1 MNTTEQKNSTTS
13 KRDFTNQNQNTA
25 DKNRLMNEELYDMD
39 DMKETDDDNAAIAER
54 GYTVR
59 NGHNPDGINPDEMVY
74 DKEDIEN
81 LDDDFHSKKD
91 LIHTSDD
98 LYDDAVDDDLNPAV
112 DELDNPSDVR
122 ERTDGDFNEV
132 DDLEDID
139 QDDDDEDEEDDD
151 AEEDDNDEFEGDEI
165 EEEDSDEDYPA
176 NDPRRF

>member
-13 KRDFTNQNQNTA
+13 NRDPRNQNLNTA
-25 DKNRLMNEELYDMD
+25 DKNRLMNEELYDID

-59 NGHNPDGINPDEMVY
+59 NGHNPDGVNPDEMVY
-74 DKEDIEN
+74 DRKDIEE
-81 LDDDFHSKKD
+81 LDDDFHSEKD

-98 LYDDAVDDDLNPAV
+98 LYDDAVDEDLDPAV

-122 ERTDGDFNEV
+122 EREDGDFNEV

-139 QDDDDEDEEDDD
+139 PDDEDEDDD
-151 AEEDDNDEFEGDEI
+151 FEEEEVE
-165 EEEDSDEDYPA
+165 EEEDSEDSEEDYPA
-176 NDPRRF
+176 TDPRKF

>member
-13 KRDFTNQNQNTA
+13 NRDPRNQNLNTA

-59 NGHNPDGINPDEMVY
+59 NGHNPDGVNPDEMAY
-74 DKEDIEN
+74 DRKDIEE
-81 LDDDFHSKKD
+81 LDDDFHSEKD

-98 LYDDAVDDDLNPAV
+98 LYDDAVDDDLDPAV

-122 ERTDGDFNEV
+122 EREDGDFNEV

-139 QDDDDEDEEDDD
+139 PDDKDEDDD
-151 AEEDDNDEFEGDEI
+151 FEEEEI
-165 EEEDSDEDYPA
+165 EEEDSEEDYPA
-176 NDPRRF
+176 TDPRKF

>member
-1 MNTTEQKNSTTS
+1 MNTTEQKNSTS
-13 KRDFTNQNQNTA
+13 NRDPRNQNLNTA
-25 DKNRLMNEELYDMD
+25 DKNRLMNEELYDID
-39 DMKETDDDNAAIAER
+39 DMKETDNDNAAIAER

-74 DKEDIEN
+74 DKKDIED

-98 LYDDAVDDDLNPAV
+98 LYDDAVDEDLDPAV

-122 ERTDGDFNEV
+122 EREDGDFNEV

-139 QDDDDEDEEDDD
+139 QDEEDEDDD
-151 AEEDDNDEFEGDEI
+151 FEEEEI
-165 EEEDSDEDYPA
+165 EEEDSEEDYPA
-176 NDPRRF
+176 NDPRKF

>member
-13 KRDFTNQNQNTA
+13 NRDPRNQNLNTA
-25 DKNRLMNEELYDMD
+25 DKNRLMNEEQYDID

-74 DKEDIEN
+74 DKKDIED
-81 LDDDFHSKKD
+81 LDDDFHSEKD

-98 LYDDAVDDDLNPAV
+98 LYDDAVDEDLDPAV
-112 DELDNPSDVR
+112 DELDNPSDIR
-122 ERTDGDFNEV
+122 EREDGDFNEV

-139 QDDDDEDEEDDD
+139 PDDEDEDDD
-151 AEEDDNDEFEGDEI
+151 FEEEEI
-165 EEEDSDEDYPA
+165 EEEDSEEDYPE
-176 NDPRRF
+176 NDPRKF

>member
-13 KRDFTNQNQNTA
+13 NRDPRNQNLKSA
-25 DKNRLMNEELYDMD
+25 DKNNLMNEELYDID
-39 DMKETDDDNAAIAER
+39 DMKEIDDDNAVIAER

-59 NGHNPDGINPDEMVY
+59 NGHNPDGINPDEMIY
-74 DKEDIEN
+74 DKKDIED

-98 LYDDAVDDDLNPAV
+98 LYDDAVDDDLDPAV

-122 ERTDGDFNEV
+122 EREDGDFNEV

-139 QDDDDEDEEDDD
+139 PDDEDDDFEE
-151 AEEDDNDEFEGDEI
+151 EEI
-165 EEEDSDEDYPA
+165 EEEDSEKDYPE
-176 NDPRRF
+176 NDPRKF

>member
-13 KRDFTNQNQNTA
+13 NRDPRNQNLNTA
-25 DKNRLMNEELYDMD
+25 DKNRLMNEELYDID
-39 DMKETDDDNAAIAER
+39 DMKEADDDNAVIAER

-74 DKEDIEN
+74 DKKDIED

-98 LYDDAVDDDLNPAV
+98 LYDDAVDEDLDPAV

-122 ERTDGDFNEV
+122 EREDGDFNEV

-139 QDDDDEDEEDDD
+139 PDDEDEDDD
-151 AEEDDNDEFEGDEI
+151 FEEEEI
-165 EEEDSDEDYPA
+165 EEEDSEEDYPA
-176 NDPRRF
+176 NDPRKF

>member
-13 KRDFTNQNQNTA
+13 NRDPRNQNLNTA

-59 NGHNPDGINPDEMVY
+59 NGHNPDGVNPDEMVY
-74 DKEDIEN
+74 DRKDIEE
-81 LDDDFHSKKD
+81 LDDDFHSEKD

-98 LYDDAVDDDLNPAV
+98 LYDDAVDEDLDPAV

-122 ERTDGDFNEV
+122 EREDGDFNEV

-139 QDDDDEDEEDDD
+139 PDDEDEDDD
-151 AEEDDNDEFEGDEI
+151 FEEEEVE
-165 EEEDSDEDYPA
+165 EEED
-176 NDPRRF
+176 

>member
-13 KRDFTNQNQNTA
+13 NRDPRNQNLNTA

-59 NGHNPDGINPDEMVY
+59 NGHNPDGVNPDEMVY
-74 DKEDIEN
+74 DRKDIEE
-81 LDDDFHSKKD
+81 LDDDFHSEKD

-98 LYDDAVDDDLNPAV
+98 LYDDAVDEDLDPAV

-122 ERTDGDFNEV
+122 EREDGDFNEV

-139 QDDDDEDEEDDD
+139 PDDEDEDDD
-151 AEEDDNDEFEGDEI
+151 FEEEEVE
-165 EEEDSDEDYPA
+165 EEEDSEDSEEDYPA
-176 NDPRRF
+176 TDPRKF

>member
-13 KRDFTNQNQNTA
+13 NRDPRNQNLNTA
-25 DKNRLMNEELYDMD
+25 DKNRLMNEELYDID

-59 NGHNPDGINPDEMVY
+59 NGHNPDGVNPDEMVY
-74 DKEDIEN
+74 ERKDIEE
-81 LDDDFHSKKD
+81 LDDDFHSEKD

-98 LYDDAVDDDLNPAV
+98 LYDDAVDEDLDPAV

-122 ERTDGDFNEV
+122 EREDGDFNEV

-139 QDDDDEDEEDDD
+139 PDDEDEDDD
-151 AEEDDNDEFEGDEI
+151 FEEEEI
-165 EEEDSDEDYPA
+165 EEEDSEEDYPA
-176 NDPRRF
+176 NDPRKF

>member
-13 KRDFTNQNQNTA
+13 NRDPRNQNLNTA
-25 DKNRLMNEELYDMD
+25 DKNRLMNEELYDID
-39 DMKETDDDNAAIAER
+39 DMKEIDDDNAVIAER

-74 DKEDIEN
+74 DKKDIED
-81 LDDDFHSKKD
+81 LDDDFHSEKD

-98 LYDDAVDDDLNPAV
+98 LYDDAVDEDLDPAV

-122 ERTDGDFNEV
+122 EREDGDFNEV

-139 QDDDDEDEEDDD
+139 PDEEDEDEDDF
-151 AEEDDNDEFEGDEI
+151 EEEEI
-165 EEEDSDEDYPA
+165 EEEDSEEDYPA
-176 NDPRRF
+176 NDPRKF

>member
-13 KRDFTNQNQNTA
+13 NRDPRNQNLNTA
-25 DKNRLMNEELYDMD
+25 DKNRLMNEELYDID

-74 DKEDIEN
+74 DKKDIED
-81 LDDDFHSKKD
+81 LDDDFHSEKD

-98 LYDDAVDDDLNPAV
+98 LYDDAVDEDLDPAV
-112 DELDNPSDVR
+112 DELDNPSDIR
-122 ERTDGDFNEV
+122 EREDGDFNEV

-139 QDDDDEDEEDDD
+139 PDDEDEDDD
-151 AEEDDNDEFEGDEI
+151 FEEEEI
-165 EEEDSDEDYPA
+165 EEEDSEEDYPE
-176 NDPRRF
+176 NDPRKF

>member
-13 KRDFTNQNQNTA
+13 NRDPRNQNLNTA
-25 DKNRLMNEELYDMD
+25 DKNRLMNEELYDID
-39 DMKETDDDNAAIAER
+39 EMKETDDDNAVMAER

-74 DKEDIEN
+74 DKKDIED
-81 LDDDFHSKKD
+81 LDDDFHSEKD

-98 LYDDAVDDDLNPAV
+98 LYDDAVDEDLDPAV

-122 ERTDGDFNEV
+122 EREDGDFNEV

-139 QDDDDEDEEDDD
+139 PDDEDEDDD
-151 AEEDDNDEFEGDEI
+151 FEQEEI
-165 EEEDSDEDYPA
+165 EEEDSEEDYPA
-176 NDPRRF
+176 NDPRKF

>member
-13 KRDFTNQNQNTA
+13 NRDPRNQNLNTA

-59 NGHNPDGINPDEMVY
+59 NGHNPDGVNPDEMVY
-74 DKEDIEN
+74 DRKDIEE
-81 LDDDFHSKKD
+81 LDDDFHSEKD

-98 LYDDAVDDDLNPAV
+98 LYDDAVDEDLDPAV

-122 ERTDGDFNEV
+122 EREDGDFNEV

-139 QDDDDEDEEDDD
+139 PDDEDEDDD
-151 AEEDDNDEFEGDEI
+151 FEEEEI
-165 EEEDSDEDYPA
+165 EEEDSEEDYPA
-176 NDPRRF
+176 NDPRKF

>member
-13 KRDFTNQNQNTA
+13 NRDPRNQNLNTA

-59 NGHNPDGINPDEMVY
+59 NGHNPDGVNPDEMVY
-74 DKEDIEN
+74 DRKDIEE
-81 LDDDFHSKKD
+81 LDDDFHSEKD

-98 LYDDAVDDDLNPAV
+98 LYDDAVDEDLDPAV

-122 ERTDGDFNEV
+122 EREDGDFNEV

-139 QDDDDEDEEDDD
+139 PDDEDEDDD
-151 AEEDDNDEFEGDEI
+151 FEEEEVEE
-165 EEEDSDEDYPA
+165 EEEDSEDSEEDYPA
-176 NDPRRF
+176 TDPRKF

>member
-13 KRDFTNQNQNTA
+13 NRDPRNQNLNTA

-59 NGHNPDGINPDEMVY
+59 NGHNPDGVNPDEMVY
-74 DKEDIEN
+74 DRKDIEE
-81 LDDDFHSKKD
+81 LDDDFHSEKD

-98 LYDDAVDDDLNPAV
+98 LYDDAVDEDLDPAV

-122 ERTDGDFNEV
+122 EREDGDFNEV

-139 QDDDDEDEEDDD
+139 PDDEDEDDD
-151 AEEDDNDEFEGDEI
+151 FEEEEI
-165 EEEDSDEDYPA
+165 EEEDSEEDYPE
-176 NDPRRF
+176 NDPRKF

>member
-1 MNTTEQKNSTTS
+1 MNTREQQNSTTS
-13 KRDFTNQNQNTA
+13 DRDLRNQNLNTA
-25 DKNRLMNEELYDMD
+25 GNAPSNEELYNID
-39 DMKETDDDNAAIAER
+39 DAKETDDDNSVIAER

-74 DKEDIEN
+74 DKKDIED

-98 LYDDAVDDDLNPAV
+98 LYDDAVDEDLDPAV

-122 ERTDGDFNEV
+122 EREDGDFNEV

-139 QDDDDEDEEDDD
+139 PDDEDE
-151 AEEDDNDEFEGDEI
+151 DNDFEEEEI
-165 EEEDSDEDYPA
+165 EEEDSEEDYPA
-176 NDPRRF
+176 NDPRKF